1 MADLVVEHLTVL
13 LDTGVGAAR
22 VVDDVSFTVPAGRA
36 VALVG
41 ESGSGKTLTALAL
54 LRLLPDVA
62 QIGGGSVRLQ
72 ADGTPSVDVL
82 SLSERA
88 LAGVR
93 GARIGMVFQEP
104 MTALNPLLRV
114 DDQAGEALRVHRGLS
129 KKAARAAASSLLERL
144 GVPAAR
150 ASAYPHEL
158 SGGQRQRVMLA
169 VALAASPE
177 VLIADEPTTALDV
190 TVQAQIL
197 ALLQQEQ
204 KARGLALLLITHDLG
219 VVAEVCDDVVVMYAG
234 RVVENGSVVDV
245 FAAPRHPYTRALLA
259 SIPARATPGEPLPQI
274 PGQVPALSSWPTGC
288 RFRDRC
294 PSADDACTA
303 EPPVVVIGAQTV
315 RCFHPVVHP

>member
-13 LDTGVGAAR
+13 LETGNGPAR
-22 VVDDVSFTVPAGRA
+22 VVDDVSFCVPAGRA

-62 QIGGGSVRLQ
+62 RIVGGSVTLG
-72 ADGTPSVDVL
+72 DVDLVT
-82 SLSERA
+82 LSERA
-88 LAGVR
+88 LGKVR
-93 GARIGMVFQEP
+93 GAQVAMVFQEP
-104 MTALNPLLRV
+104 MTALNPLVRV

-129 KKAARAAASSLLERL
+129 KKEARAAATSTLERL
-144 GVPAAR
+144 GVPSAR
-150 ASAYPHEL
+150 ARAYPHEL

-169 VALAASPE
+169 VALAASPA

-197 ALLQQEQ
+197 ALLQQERQ
-204 KARGLALLLITHDLG
+204 ARGLGLLLITHDLG

-234 RVVENGSVVDV
+234 RVVEAGGVVDV
-245 FAAPRHPYTRALLA
+245 FARPRHPYTRALLA

-274 PGQVPALSSWPTGC
+274 PGQVPAPSSWPTGC

-294 PSADDACTA
+294 ASADETCAS
-303 EPPVVVIGAQTV
+303 EPPVVVIDAQRV
-315 RCFHPVVHP
+315 RCHHPC